1 MLSFISFSK
10 ELVKRT
16 WNPCLQISPI
26 SPDFVD
32 ETDEMK
38 NIKEG
43 SWRQDNAQNT
53 MLPLPSSRQNNRYRK
68 NAEAVKRFLAD
79 YFYGPDQ
86 V

>member
-1 MLSFISFSK
+1 
-10 ELVKRT
+10 
-16 WNPCLQISPI
+16 
-26 SPDFVD
+26 
-32 ETDEMK
+32 MK